1 MKFRN
6 LGPALGFCGVC
17 AWQLAGAATTA
28 AQTTP
33 GVTEKE
39 VIIGSCSAL
48 EGPSS
53 ERGPQPVAGAKD
65 YFSMVND
72 EGGVHGR
79 KLRLIA
85 YDDSYDPAKTQ
96 ACFNHLMSDNVFA
109 LGVFGGTPTA
119 VKYLPMAESEKIPL
133 VGLFT
138 GAQSLYVPLRH
149 WIVTVRASYYDE
161 TREQIQGAWGA
172 LGYRKID

>member
-53 ERGPQPVAGAKD
+53 ALGRQTVAGAKAYHEPTPLAD
-65 YFSMVND
+65 
-72 EGGVHGR
+72 GR
-79 KLRLIA
+79 ARPLDA
-85 YDDSYDPAKTQ
+85 PA
-96 ACFNHLMSDNVFA
+96 AA
-109 LGVFGGTPTA
+109 
-119 VKYLPMAESEKIPL
+119 
-133 VGLFT
+133 
-138 GAQSLYVPLRH
+138 
-149 WIVTVRASYYDE
+149 
-161 TREQIQGAWGA
+161 
-172 LGYRKID
+172 